1 MTGDIITK
9 DAPIDAESL
18 LGDDNWD
25 EPLRRAGEEE
35 ILTVSVESWEGPLDL
50 LLALART
57 QKVDL
62 REISILALVEQ
73 YLRFIE
79 EARAVR
85 LELAAD
91 YLVMAAWLAY
101 LKSGLLLPKEA
112 QPDPSPEELALRL
125 HLRLQR
131 LEAMR
136 EAGARLLARDRI
148 GRDVFLRPDPEGLH
162 RPRAVVWRASL
173 FELIQAYGQ
182 VKARTA
188 PRVHIVQRRPVMTLD
203 EAIERVARL
212 VGTRIDWADLHSFLP
227 DTTDPEL
234 RRSQIASSFVAALEL
249 ARQGRV
255 EIRQDA
261 IFAPL
266 YLKSGAAATGTR
278 AGRHA

>member
-1 MTGDIITK
+1 MSVETGTEDR
-9 DAPIDAESL
+9 IDVDSL
-18 LGDDNWD
+18 LGDADWA
-25 EPLRRAGEEE
+25 EPVRRVPGDA
-35 ILTVSVESWEGPLDL
+35 ILTVSTESWEGPLDL
-50 LLALART
+50 LLSLART

-62 REISILALVEQ
+62 REISILALVQQ

-79 EARAVR
+79 EAVELR

-101 LKSGLLLPKEA
+101 LKSGLLLPREE

-136 EAGARLLARDRI
+136 EAGARLMGRDRI
-148 GRDVFLRPDPEGLH
+148 GRDVFVRPAPEGLH
-162 RPRAVVWRASL
+162 RPRAIVWQANL
-173 FELIQAYGQ
+173 YDLIQAYGQ

-188 PRVHIVQRRPVMTLD
+188 PRMHVVARRPVMTLD
-203 EAIERVARL
+203 EAIERVSRL
-212 VGTRIDWADLHSFLP
+212 IGVKIEWAELRSFLP
-227 DTTDPEL
+227 DNADPQL
-234 RRSQIASSFVAALEL
+234 RRSALASSFVAALEL

-255 EIRQDA
+255 ELRQEA

-266 YLKSGAAATGTR
+266 YLRPAGAPA
-278 AGRHA
+278 

>member
-1 MTGDIITK
+1 MNEDVLPEPSLASRDGSTEGEGDWMEPIRRRPG
-9 DAPIDAESL
+9 DAV
-18 LGDDNWD
+18 
-25 EPLRRAGEEE
+25 
-35 ILTVSVESWEGPLDL
+35 LTVSVESWEGPLDL
-50 LLALART
+50 LLALARS

-79 EARAVR
+79 EAAELR

-136 EAGARLLARDRI
+136 EAGARLMARDRI
-148 GRDVFLRPDPEGLH
+148 GRDVFVRPAPEGLH
-162 RPRAVVWRASL
+162 RPKAIVWQASL
-173 FELIQAYGQ
+173 FDLIQAYGQ

-188 PRVHIVQRRPVMTLD
+188 PRIHIVHRRAVMTLD
-203 EAIERVARL
+203 EAIERVSRL
-212 VGTRIDWADLHSFLP
+212 IGMELDWAELGRFLP
-227 DTTDPEL
+227 DSADPEL
-234 RRSQIASSFVAALEL
+234 RRSALASSFVAALEL
-249 ARQGRV
+249 ARLGRI
-255 EIRQDA
+255 EIKQEET
-261 IFAPL
+261 FAPL
-266 YLKSGAAATGTR
+266 YLKPAGALA
-278 AGRHA
+278 